1 MSLQDRLEKLERLA
15 GRGASL
21 DLTLLTG
28 AELDRVIAGEIE
40 RLGVEAAQKVID
52 EFLREYKADELRDA
66 AQEN

>member
-1 MSLQDRLEKLERLA
+1 MALKERVNKLCDHA
-15 GRGASL
+15 AAS
-21 DLTLLTG
+21 G
-28 AELDRVIAGEIE
+28 AELDRVIEREIE

>member
-52 EFLREYKADELRDA
+52 EFLREYKADEPEVTA
-66 AQEN
+66 

>member
-28 AELDRVIAGEIE
+28 AELDWVIAGEIE

-52 EFLREYKADELRDA
+52 EFLREYEADELRDTTT
-66 AQEN
+66 ET

>member
-40 RLGVEAAQKVID
+40 RLGVEAAQKIID

-66 AQEN
+66 AQET

>member
-66 AQEN
+66 AQET

>member
-1 MSLQDRLEKLERLA
+1 MSLQGRLEKLERIA